1 MASSSRSQLFAVG
14 SGGGGDGGGI
24 DTMSSTTSLPAD
36 MKELHAFGKQ
46 VENSCKSISD
56 FDSESDIST
65 SISGKQLAGL
75 NKTESKYDQHNQ
87 CTKGLESKR
96 VDEALQ
102 MRRKMGKHTVEK
114 DNVSEFSDLSS
125 ISGTTSQS
133 GRRRKTNKSRA
144 QTDLGSENGKPHS
157 REKGRETTPDGN
169 DTSYSDMSAC
179 SAGSEKKKKRK
190 NKVKI
195 ITEEEVVRDLE
206 EKTKKKISFNSN
218 IKEIEEEE
226 EEASGSRGAAGEHV
240 EDNTEDASNL
250 DSNDV
255 SDKHEDSLTKED
267 SGLIPLENQV
277 KFCQERATVVEKSY
291 GSFCD
296 TLASITRKIARMRD
310 KGDLLSKQVLEFAE
324 KEKISVSTSKH
335 MKDFARN
342 LATIQDYR
350 EAEIHRLESKVIK
363 PLSSYGGRCKT
374 IKQVIKREQGAIAR
388 EVKQRKNL
396 DKVRSKKTGDNHA
409 IAETELMKAQTDAS
423 IGSQALAKQMREFEK
438 EKLHDLKHVLA
449 DFVSVE
455 MVFHTKAIEYYSQC
469 FDSLASIDEEDD
481 LEEFSRKLNLTQG
494 HSSTVALPEDMQVP
508 EGTIGSMGST
518 FLSTTG
524 LQSSEYTS
532 TGDSYTYT
540 YGDSTMSTGE
550 KRVRIQ
556 TVGKSAMYQ
565 GVDDDDDDDDD
576 DDEDDDDEDDEN

>member
-36 MKELHAFGKQ
+36 MKE
-46 VENSCKSISD
+46 
-56 FDSESDIST
+56 
-65 SISGKQLAGL
+65 
-75 NKTESKYDQHNQ
+75 
-87 CTKGLESKR
+87 
-96 VDEALQ
+96 
-102 MRRKMGKHTVEK
+102 
-114 DNVSEFSDLSS
+114 
-125 ISGTTSQS
+125 
-133 GRRRKTNKSRA
+133 
-144 QTDLGSENGKPHS
+144 
-157 REKGRETTPDGN
+157 
-169 DTSYSDMSAC
+169 
-179 SAGSEKKKKRK
+179 
-190 NKVKI
+190 
-195 ITEEEVVRDLE
+195 
-206 EKTKKKISFNSN
+206 
-218 IKEIEEEE
+218 
-226 EEASGSRGAAGEHV
+226 
-240 EDNTEDASNL
+240 
-250 DSNDV
+250 
-255 SDKHEDSLTKED
+255 
-267 SGLIPLENQV
+267 LENQV

-409 IAETELMKAQTDAS
+409 IVSFHTVLFWKLSADVINQVFEYLKDVFAETELMKAQTDAS